1 MIDLVVENHKKRVG
15 AKRVFAGFIVMLM
28 LAGTNASA
36 DELVVKEA
44 FVQRPDAKL
53 YTRQICPQKQDSPA
67 RQLVFSHGL
76 TYSSHEFDVD
86 VKDYSLARF
95 FARQGYCVWL
105 FDVTGYG
112 QSSRP
117 TDGFSVDTNS
127 AAQDLKAVV
136 AHVRKTTKVDKVS
149 LFGWSWGTV
158 VAARMAS
165 NKPDWVK
172 NMVLY
177 APIYIR
183 LGSTPPKAAW
193 HENTWRH
200 AASDFQQVDS
210 GQGKKG
216 TIDYDIVEEVVAATF
231 LSNSWRFDGHSSPN
245 GGRRDLLTSGNKA
258 LFDMKK
264 LLGPVLLIGGSK
276 DPLLNWPK
284 LNEGFAQI
292 AQRPGNKLIKIEGG
306 SHILMLEKPHYQT
319 FRNHALTF
327 INQTWAL

>member
-1 MIDLVVENHKKRVG
+1 MIGVVTRI
-15 AKRVFAGFIVMLM
+15 FAGFIIMLM
-28 LAGTNASA
+28 LAGTSAWA

-53 YTRQICPQKQDSPA
+53 YTRQICPQKQALSEKASPA
-67 RQLVFSHGL
+67 RQLVFAHGL

-95 FARQGYCVWL
+95 FAKQGYCVWL

-117 TDGFSVDTNS
+117 TNGFVVNTDY

-136 AHVRKTTKVDKVS
+136 AHVRNTTKVDKVS

-165 NKPDWVK
+165 HQPDWVQ

-183 LGSTPPKAAW
+183 LGSEPPKAAW
-193 HENTWRH
+193 HENTWQH
-200 AASDFQQVDS
+200 AASDFQQNA
-210 GQGKKG
+210 KG
-216 TIDYDIVEEVVAATF
+216 AIDYQIVEEVVAATF

-264 LLGPVLLIGGSK
+264 LLPPVLLIGGSK
-276 DPLLNWPK
+276 DSLLNWPK

-292 AQRPGNKLIKIEGG
+292 AQRPGNKLIKIDGG
-306 SHILMLEKPHYQT
+306 SHILMLEKPHYKT
-319 FRNHALTF
+319 FRTHALTF
-327 INQTWAL
+327 INKTWAL

>member
-1 MIDLVVENHKKRVG
+1 MIEVMNRVL
-15 AKRVFAGFIVMLM
+15 AGFIVMSALVTTNVT
-28 LAGTNASA
+28 AG
-36 DELVVKEA
+36 ELVVKEA
-44 FVQRPDAKL
+44 FVKRPDAKL
-53 YTRQICPQKQDSPA
+53 YTRQICPQKQTTPT

-86 VKDYSLARF
+86 VKDYSIARF
-95 FARQGYCVWL
+95 FANQGYCVWL

-117 TDGFSVDTNS
+117 VDGFSVNTNS

-136 AHVRKTTKVDKVS
+136 AHVRSTTKVDKVS

-165 NKPDWVK
+165 NQPDWVQ

-183 LGSTPPKAAW
+183 LGSTAPKDAW
-193 HENTWRH
+193 HENTWQH
-200 AASDFQQVDS
+200 AAGDFQHDENGS
-210 GQGKKG
+210 
-216 TIDYDIVEEVVAATF
+216 IDYNIVEKVVAATF

-258 LFDMKK
+258 LFDMNK
-264 LLGPVLLIGGSK
+264 LLPPVLLIGGSK

-292 AQRPGNKLIKIEGG
+292 AERPGNQLIKIQGG
-306 SHILMLEKPHYQT
+306 SHILMLEKNHYKT
-319 FRNHALTF
+319 LRADALKF
-327 INQTWAL
+327 INQTWAF

>member
-1 MIDLVVENHKKRVG
+1 MIDVMKKI
-15 AKRVFAGFIVMLM
+15 FAGFIVMST
-28 LAGTNASA
+28 LANTNVSA

-53 YTRQICPQKQDSPA
+53 YTRQICPQKSDSRT

-86 VKDYSLARF
+86 VKDYSIARF
-95 FARQGYCVWL
+95 FAKQGYCVWL

-117 TDGFSVDTNS
+117 ADGFSVDTNS
-127 AAQDLKAVV
+127 AAQDLKAIV
-136 AHVRKTTKVDKVS
+136 AHVRNTTKVDQVS

-165 NKPDWVK
+165 NQPDWVQ

-193 HENTWRH
+193 HENTWQH
-200 AASDFQQVDS
+200 AAGDFQQNAE
-210 GQGKKG
+210 GA
-216 TIDYDIVEEVVAATF
+216 IDYNVVEEIVAATF
-231 LSNSWRFDGHSSPN
+231 LSNSWRFDGRSSPN

-264 LLGPVLLIGGSK
+264 LLPPVLLIGGSK

-284 LNEGFAQI
+284 LNEGFSQI

-306 SHILMLEKPHYQT
+306 SHILMLEKPYYKT
-319 FRNHALTF
+319 FRDHALKF
-327 INQTWAL
+327 INKTSAL